1 MARIIVRRLEREDL
15 EARVAWF
22 NHPSTYEQMTID
34 IPVSLAGTEEWFS
47 RNRLNRSRADFCLFT
62 QNEEGAMTRAAM
74 CGLVD
79 IDSYHRRAELYVAV
93 NPEMTGRGIGRKAVQ
108 WLCNYG
114 FSELNLLKIYLFT
127 FPQNQRAQRLY
138 ERTGFV
144 LEGILR
150 QHVFHRGRFTDRC
163 AYGILR
169 DEWLKQQ
176 WRNECVVKLEVP
188 M

>member
-1 MARIIVRRLEREDL
+1 MPKIIVRRLEREDL
-15 EARVAWF
+15 ETRVAWF
-22 NHPSTYEQMTID
+22 NDPYVYGQMTID

-47 RNRLNRSRADFCLFT
+47 QNRLNRSRADFCFFT
-62 QNEEGAMTRAAM
+62 QNEEGAMSRIAM

-79 IDSYHRRAELYVAV
+79 IDLHHRRAELYVVV
-93 NPEMTGRGIGRKAVQ
+93 NPQMTGRGIGKTAVQ

-127 FPQNQRAQRLY
+127 VHQNQRAQHLY

-150 QHVFHRGRFTDRC
+150 QHVCHRGRFTDRC
-163 AYGILR
+163 VYGILR
-169 DEWLKQQ
+169 DEWSEQQ
-176 WRNECVVKLEVP
+176 WRDECVVKLEVP